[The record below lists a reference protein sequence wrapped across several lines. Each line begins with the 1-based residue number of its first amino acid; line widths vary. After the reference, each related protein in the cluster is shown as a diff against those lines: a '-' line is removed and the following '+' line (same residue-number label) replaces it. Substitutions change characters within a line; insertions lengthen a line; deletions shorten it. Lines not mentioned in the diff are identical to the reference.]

1 MTDSA
6 LLDELT
12 VIVVTY
18 NSAHCI
24 AGLTPALSK
33 MRHVMVVD
41 NASEDRTADF
51 MAVKLPHAKI
61 LRNAKNLGF
70 GAANNRALRE
80 VKTRYALLLNPDCLP
95 TLEAFSQL
103 LEAASRHPEA
113 AIIAPHLASKE
124 GKAEISYRWPYSHWN
139 SQGPEANGP
148 CCVGFVCGAVMLLN
162 MEVMR
167 KIGFFDET
175 FFLYYEDED
184 LCQRAFMAKKPII
197 VVPDIT
203 VTHLSRGSVR
213 GPRRLRAEF
222 YRGYHHV
229 QSKLIFTGK
238 HVNQS
243 AANRLRWRTLM
254 LALAALPLRILIP
267 GPRYVARMMG
277 RIWGLLQYVP
287 PQPATV
293 ASKPEQQAAT

>member
-1 MTDSA
+1 MTDSTP
-6 LLDELT
+6 LDDLT

-24 AGLTPALSK
+24 EGLMPALSS

-41 NASEDRTADF
+41 NASEDRTPDVVATH
-51 MAVKLPHAKI
+51 LPHATVLKND
-61 LRNAKNLGF
+61 RNLGF

-95 TLEAFSQL
+95 THQAFLQL
-103 LEAASRHPEA
+103 LEAAGHYPDA
-113 AIIAPHLASKE
+113 AIIAPHLTNKE
-124 GKAEISYRWPYSHWN
+124 GKVEVNYRWPYSHWD
-139 SQGPEANGP
+139 SQGPVATGP
-148 CCVGFVCGAVMLLN
+148 CCVGFICGAVMLFN

-184 LCQRAFMAKKPII
+184 LCQRAFMAKKPMI
-197 VVPDIT
+197 VMPDIR

-238 HVNQS
+238 HVSDS
-243 AANRLRWRTLM
+243 AAARLRWRTM
-254 LALAALPLRILIP
+254 GLALSALPLRILIP
-267 GPRYVARMMG
+267 VPSYVARLLG
-277 RIWGLLQYVP
+277 RVWGLYQYSAP
-287 PQPATV
+287 KKQAKRA
-293 ASKPEQQAAT
+293 ASQ